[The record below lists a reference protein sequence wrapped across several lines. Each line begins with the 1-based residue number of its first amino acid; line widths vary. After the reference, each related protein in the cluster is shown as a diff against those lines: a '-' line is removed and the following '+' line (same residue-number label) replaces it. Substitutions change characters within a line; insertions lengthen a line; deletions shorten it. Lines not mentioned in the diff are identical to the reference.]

1 MITDITIDND
11 SVTEGT
17 PNGAVIG
24 TISVS
29 DDNIAMTHS
38 ITLSDDANGA
48 FQLNEFN
55 LILRDTTLID
65 YDTVTSI
72 DIVVVATDSNSDT
85 YQKTITINIIDAN
98 VFSVIHSISPS
109 TSKVGT
115 YPEITISGQH
125 FTEGG
130 EPTVYI
136 NGNQVSI
143 NSYSDTEIKF
153 VLTENLSAAVYTI
166 TVLNGFE
173 GLNQ

>member
-17 PNGAVIG
+17 PNGAIIG

-48 FQLNEFN
+48 FQLNECN

-65 YDTVTSI
+65 YDTVTSL
-72 DIVVVATDSNSDT
+72 DIVVVAIDTNSDT

-143 NSYSDTEIKF
+143 NSYSDNEIKF

>member
-17 PNGAVIG
+17 PNGAIIG
-24 TISVS
+24 TIAVS
-29 DDNIAMTHS
+29 DDNIGMTHT
-38 ITLSDDANGA
+38 ITLTDDASGA
-48 FQLNEFN
+48 FQLNGLD
-55 LILRDTTLID
+55 LILRDPTLID
-65 YDTVTSI
+65 YETTTSLDIAVTAIDT
-72 DIVVVATDSNSDT
+72 NSDT
-85 YQKTITINIIDAN
+85 YEKTITINIVNAD

-115 YPEITISGQH
+115 YPEITITGQY

-130 EPTVYI
+130 APTVYI